1 MDVVRHMP
9 YQLCRDVHGIGFETA
24 DRIALGVGIRKHS
37 D

>member
-24 DRIALGVGIRKHS
+24 DRIALAVGIRKHS